1 MTLEFISHA
10 RQMTETAIEIVHIRS
25 KEDQDA
31 CLSILPDQLHTYT
44 EKQLQSLI
52 TTADHFIYQHC
63 NQTMLACCFVKF
75 YKKHF
80 DILHLMCLPNS
91 GLEKSFIYTIY
102 KFAVENKFR
111 PTNIQNEHLR
121 CSSLYD
127 LSASLAHYTIKNGHF
142 MPVFNVHGSKT
153 LLVSPRNEF
162 MRSMYIRYGFES
174 ALGVRGYTEVLE
186 KTVFL
191 RKHSKYH
198 HTMKI
203 KKEVKYDGPIEYD
216 TEPFIPI

>member
-1 MTLEFISHA
+1 MTLEFISQA
-10 RQMTETAIEIVHIRS
+10 KQMTEHTIEILHIRS

-63 NQTMLACCFVKF
+63 NQTVLACCFVKF

-102 KFAVENKFR
+102 KFAVENK
-111 PTNIQNEHLR
+111 
-121 CSSLYD
+121 Y
-127 LSASLAHYTIKNGHF
+127 
-142 MPVFNVHGSKT
+142 KT

-191 RKHSKYH
+191 RKHSKYN

-203 KKEVKYDGPIEYD
+203 KKEIKYDGPIEYD
-216 TEPFIPI
+216 TELFIPIEAHEY